1 MKILTVTLNN
11 RRLSFLERNRK
22 RFVEVGAKFPDFV
35 WARPNVNGLPQT
47 LYLSRQP
54 VRAAWVHPAGRYD
67 VIVTPKPGQS
77 LAEFVFAVIDE
88 FFQPAAQEDS
98 TS

>member
-1 MKILTVTLNN
+1 VKILTVTLNN

-47 LYLSRQP
+47 LYLSCRP
-54 VRAAWVHPAGRYD
+54 VRAAWVHPVERHE